1 MNKNYNY
8 LRSGLRLPEYG
19 RHIHE
24 MIDFLKTIDDRPTRN
39 RQAKAVIAVMGNLNS
54 QLRDNVDFTHKL
66 WDHLFIIADFDLDVD
81 SPYPIPTPQSLSP
94 EPKKLHYSKS
104 IVRQKHYG
112 KYIPRIVHALEAV
125 DDKQA
130 VEQAIGNIAKYMR
143 SKSFEYNQEHPD
155 NSVII
160 RDIKNMS
167 ENVIEMDEIALNN
180 IKSDYKQSAF
190 PQQKK
195 NGRQNFI
202 PKNGKNGK
210 NGQNWYRGRYGRK
223 GQQ

>member
-8 LRSGLRLPEYG
+8 LRAEMQLPEYG

-24 MIDFLKTIDDRPTRN
+24 MIDYLKTLEDREVRN
-39 RQAKAVIAVMGNLNS
+39 RQAHAVIAVMGNLNS
-54 QLRDNVDFTHKL
+54 QLRDNIDYKHKL
-66 WDHLFIIADFDLDVD
+66 WDHLFIMAGFDLDVD
-81 SPYPIPTPQSLSP
+81 SPYPTPSSKSLSL
-94 EPKKLHYSKS
+94 EPKHLNYTKS
-104 IVRQKHYG
+104 HIRQKHYG
-112 KYIPRIVHALEAV
+112 KYIPRIVHALESAQ
-125 DDKQA
+125 DKIA

-167 ENVIEMDEIALNN
+167 ESAIEMNETALNN
-180 IKSDYKQSAF
+180 IKSDYIQHSF
-190 PQQKK
+190 SQQKK
-195 NGRQNFI
+195 NGRQNFTQKNT
-202 PKNGKNGK
+202 KNGKNNQG
-210 NGQNWYRGRYGRK
+210 RHRSRYGRK